1 MVSLIIGYQKK
12 VSISFPYREKIG
24 FDSKKPSI
32 EIFEKSNFSVTRN
45 IGVFSTNTNI
55 LKIPVNTN
63 KNKGFLGING
73 KNNVHLKLP
82 MQT

>member
-1 MVSLIIGYQKK
+1 MVSLISGYQKK
-12 VSISFPYREKIG
+12 VSISFPYREKIE
-24 FDSKKPSI
+24 FDIKTTPI
-32 EIFEKSNFSVTRN
+32 EILGKNFFSVTRN